1 MAQKHEPCPHQA
13 TARRISRKWSQ
24 DDNRILMEC
33 YYRSELGRIGYRKR
47 MHSICTSNN
56 MFPVTEQRLI
66 DQKNQI
72 RRKQWLCNLELEE
85 IKQSIEDAIYG
96 QIEQEIE
103 HENRSE
109 ESSDYITSCDH
120 EVPDC
125 SDYFYRNA
133 SIKHP
138 PRIFS
143 INAPLE

>member
-1 MAQKHEPCPHQA
+1 
-13 TARRISRKWSQ
+13 
-24 DDNRILMEC
+24 
-33 YYRSELGRIGYRKR
+33 

-85 IKQSIEDAIYG
+85 IKQSIEDAVYG

-109 ESSDYITSCDH
+109 ESSDYITSCGH

-125 SDYFYRNA
+125 SYYFYRNA

-138 PRIFS
+138 
-143 INAPLE
+143 LK